1 MAYTVKQ
8 VAELSGVSV
17 RTLHFYD
24 ETGLLKPAYTG
35 ANGYRFYEEPQLLTL
50 QQILFYRE
58 LGFALRQ
65 IRQLLGRPDFQRVDA
80 LRSHREALEE
90 RLARTRRL
98 LETIDHT
105 IDHLEGRKPMK
116 GEQIFAGF
124 TVAAGDDR
132 FGERV
137 RLGGEPNDCKVSAA
151 DTGGA
156 LSVFEF
162 RGSGGGPRHSHDEQD
177 EWLYVVDGELECQVG
192 DRRLRLQRG
201 ESVFVPRTVPHWW
214 GAADGVPATV
224 IEVYQPAGSMEAFF
238 RAVSNSS
245 NLPTVED
252 VLDNTYTEAQVEEV
266 CRLFEAHG
274 MCVLGPPP
282 TSLTSQLSGGG
293 HD

>member
-24 ETGLLKPAYTG
+24 EVGLLKPAYTG

-50 QQILFYRE
+50 QQVLFYRE
-58 LGFALRQ
+58 LGLELRQ
-65 IRQLLGRPDFQRVDA
+65 IRELLDRPDFHRVDA
-80 LRSHREALEE
+80 LRAHRAALEE

-116 GEQIFAGF
+116 GEQMFAGF

-137 RLGGEPNDCKVSAA
+137 RLGGEPNDCKLAA
-151 DTGGA
+151 EDTGGA

-162 RGSGGGPRHSHDEQD
+162 RGRNGWPRHYHHEQD
-177 EWLYVVDGELECQVG
+177 EWLYVVDGQLDCEIAG
-192 DRRLRLQRG
+192 RRLQLRRG
-201 ESVFVPRTVPHWW
+201 ESVFVPRRTPHWW
-214 GAADGVPATV
+214 GATGGGTATV
-224 IEVYQPAGSMEAFF
+224 LEAYQPAGRLEQFF
-238 RAVSNSS
+238 REVGRYQD
-245 NLPTVED
+245 PPVH
-252 VLDNTYTEAQVEEV
+252 EALGVDGLKQ
-266 CRLFEAHG
+266 LFDAHG
-274 MCVLGPPP
+274 MCLLGPGPEWK
-282 TSLTSQLSGGG
+282 
-293 HD
+293 D

>member
-8 VAELSGVSV
+8 VAALSGVSV

-24 ETGLLKPAYTG
+24 EAGLLKPAYTG

-58 LGFALRQ
+58 LGFELRQ
-65 IRQLLGRPDFQRVDA
+65 IRPLLGRPDFQRVDA
-80 LRSHREALEE
+80 LRSHRAALED

-105 IDHLEGRKPMK
+105 IDHIEGRKPMK
-116 GEQIFAGF
+116 NEEMFAGF

-137 RLGGEPNDCKVSAA
+137 RLGGEPNDCKVAAA

-156 LSVFEF
+156 LCVFEF
-162 RGSGGGPRHSHDEQD
+162 RGNGGWPYHSHHEQD
-177 EWLYVVDGELECQVG
+177 EWLYVVEGELQCHIG

-214 GAADGVPATV
+214 VSAGEVPVTV
-224 IEVYQPAGSMEAFF
+224 LEVYQPAGRMEQFF
-238 RAVSNSS
+238 REVGRFTD
-245 NLPTVED
+245 PPIH
-252 VLDNTYTEAQVEEV
+252 EALSVAEMLA
-266 CRLFEAHG
+266 LFDAHG
-274 MCVLGPPP
+274 MRLLGQGPGDERA
-282 TSLTSQLSGGG
+282 TDTAG
-293 HD
+293 

>member
-24 ETGLLKPAYTG
+24 ESELLKPAWTG

-58 LGFALRQ
+58 LGFELRQ
-65 IRQLLGRPDFQRVDA
+65 IRELLGRPDFQRTDA
-80 LRSHREALEE
+80 LRSHRKALEE

-105 IDHLEGRKPMK
+105 IDHLEGRKPMN

-151 DTGGA
+151 DTGGTM
-156 LSVFEF
+156 SVFEF
-162 RGSGGGPRHSHDEQD
+162 RGRNGWPKHSHHEQD
-177 EWLYVVDGELECQVG
+177 EWLYVVDGTIACEVG
-192 DRRLRLQRG
+192 DRRLRLERG
-201 ESVFVPRTVPHWW
+201 ESVFVPRTVAHAWASR
-214 GAADGVPATV
+214 GEGPATV
-224 IEVYQPAGSMEAFF
+224 LEVYQPAGRLEQFF
-238 RAVSNSS
+238 REVGRFTD
-245 NLPTVED
+245 PPIH
-252 VLDNTYTEAQVEEV
+252 EALSVDEMK
-266 CRLFEAHG
+266 RLFDAHG
-274 MCVLGPPP
+274 MRLLGPGLGY
-282 TSLTSQLSGGG
+282 T
-293 HD
+293 D

>member
-8 VAELSGVSV
+8 VAEMSGVSV

-24 ETGLLKPAYTG
+24 ETGLLEPAYTG

-58 LGFALRQ
+58 LGFELRE
-65 IRQLLGRPDFQRVDA
+65 IRKLLGRPDFQRVDA
-80 LRSHREALEE
+80 LRSHRAALEE

-132 FGERV
+132 SGERV

-162 RGSGGGPRHSHDEQD
+162 EGRNGWPRHYHYEQD
-177 EWLYVVDGELECQVG
+177 EWLYVVEGEITCEVNG
-192 DRRLRLQRG
+192 RRLLLRRG
-201 ESVFVPRTVPHWW
+201 ESVFVPRKTAHWW
-214 GAADGVPATV
+214 GSSGETPARV
-224 IEVYQPAGSMEAFF
+224 LEVYQPAGRLEQFF
-238 RAVSNSS
+238 R
-245 NLPTVED
+245 
-252 VLDNTYTEAQVEEV
+252 EV
-266 CRLFEAHG
+266 GRFTDPPIHVALSVKEMKELFDAHG
-274 MCVLGPPP
+274 MRLLGPGPVWNEDATPP
-282 TSLTSQLSGGG
+282 ASSVS
-293 HD
+293 

>member
-8 VAELSGVSV
+8 VATMSGVSV

-24 ETGLLKPAYTG
+24 EEGLLKPAYTG
-35 ANGYRFYEEPQLLTL
+35 SNGYRFYEEPQLLTL

-58 LGFALRQ
+58 LGIELRQ

-80 LRSHREALEE
+80 LRSHRAALEE
-90 RLARTRRL
+90 RLARTRQL

-116 GEQIFAGF
+116 EEQIFAGF

-137 RLGGEPNDCKVSAA
+137 RLGGEPNDCKVSAS

-162 RGSGGGPRHSHDEQD
+162 RGRNGWPRHSHHEQD
-177 EWLYVVDGELECQVG
+177 EWLYVVDGAIDCEIG
-192 DRRLRLQRG
+192 GRRVHLARG
-201 ESVFVPRTVPHWW
+201 ESVFVPRTVAHWW
-214 GAADGVPATV
+214 GSAGTVPSTV
-224 IEVYQPAGSMEAFF
+224 LEVYQPAGRMEQLF
-238 RAVSNSS
+238 REVGRYTDPPIHEA
-245 NLPTVED
+245 LPVNEM
-252 VLDNTYTEAQVEEV
+252 V
-266 CRLFEAHG
+266 RLFDAHG
-274 MCVLGPPP
+274 VRLLGPGPVFDDEK
-282 TSLTSQLSGGG
+282 QA
-293 HD
+293 

>member
-8 VAELSGVSV
+8 VATMSGVSV

-24 ETGLLKPAYTG
+24 EEGLLEPAYTG
-35 ANGYRFYEEPQLLTL
+35 SNGYRYYEEQQLLTL

-58 LGFALRQ
+58 LGIELRQ

-80 LRSHREALEE
+80 LRSHRAALEE
-90 RLARTRRL
+90 RLARTRQL

-116 GEQIFAGF
+116 EEQIFAGF

-137 RLGGEPNDCKVSAA
+137 RLGGEPNDCKVSGS

-162 RGSGGGPRHSHDEQD
+162 RGRNGWPRHSHHEQD
-177 EWLYVVDGELECQVG
+177 EWLYVVDGAIDCEIG
-192 DRRLRLQRG
+192 GRRVHLARG
-201 ESVFVPRTVPHWW
+201 ESVFVPRTVAHWW
-214 GAADGVPATV
+214 GSVGTVPSTV
-224 IEVYQPAGSMEAFF
+224 LEVYQPAGRMEQLF
-238 RAVSNSS
+238 REVGRYTDPPIHEA
-245 NLPTVED
+245 LPVHEM
-252 VLDNTYTEAQVEEV
+252 V
-266 CRLFEAHG
+266 RLFDAHG
-274 MCVLGPPP
+274 VRLLGPGP
-282 TSLTSQLSGGG
+282 LFDNERQA
-293 HD
+293 